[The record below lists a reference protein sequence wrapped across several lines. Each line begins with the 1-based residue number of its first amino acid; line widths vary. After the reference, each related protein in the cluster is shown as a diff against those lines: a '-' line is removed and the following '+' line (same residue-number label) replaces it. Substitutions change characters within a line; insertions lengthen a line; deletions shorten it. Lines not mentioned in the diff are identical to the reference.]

1 MDNVTDASM
10 DAHTTRAARKA
21 AILESLAV
29 FILGAVLM
37 HYVQTGAWG
46 PAPVE
51 PGVSGHDSFYHVKM
65 ASLMPELGLPSE
77 FPHLRFC
84 YFTEDGRFI
93 SNHYGFHA
101 LLMPFVKLSERI
113 TGDGLAGARLA
124 IGVSFGLSLMLMNL
138 ILLMQGVRWRWLWLI
153 AFVAMPFQFFTRHA
167 YIRAIAPS
175 LTFMLLLVLVMFRER
190 HIWTAL
196 VVAAFTHLYLGGVV
210 YAPVLVVAYVVCI
223 VIGPT
228 GERTIPW
235 KLILF
240 SFGGWCIGLLVH
252 PYISGMFEWLRVQ
265 LFATGLSPDISVGRE
280 WKPYNDVW
288 WFAQMAGALL
298 VTWIIA
304 LMVRLRFGPRL
315 NAKETA
321 LMLLMFI
328 FLALNTKA
336 RRFVEYWPP
345 FCLLSAATLAA
356 PLINAYADKV
366 RRGLAESSAR
376 LAVWFERAGV
386 VVVLLAVFGVVRFS
400 PLWRDIQKKPKCGY
414 DLAAVTEMMDFV
426 KEQAEPGDVIFTDDW
441 DVFPVYFYHNAKCN
455 YVVGLDPKL
464 THERRPDIWA
474 RFEKLSRGLAPKTVK
489 VKMEGEGGELIE
501 QEVKV
506 THRDI
511 RDVFGARFVIIDSDH
526 KKFSAKMNQQ
536 KDLAEL
542 IYPTT
547 SFHDSRDEPYL
558 VFRIKDGGD

>member
-1 MDNVTDASM
+1 M
-10 DAHTTRAARKA
+10 
-21 AILESLAV
+21 
-29 FILGAVLM
+29 LM
-37 HYVQTGAWG
+37 HYVHTGTWG
-46 PAPVE
+46 PASVE

-65 ASLMPELGLPSE
+65 ASLLPEIGLPSE
-77 FPHLRFC
+77 FPWLRFC

-93 SNHYGFHA
+93 SNHYGFHV
-101 LLMPFVKLSERI
+101 LLCPFVKLSERI

-124 IGVSFGLSLMLMNL
+124 IDVFFGLSLMLMNL
-138 ILLMQGVRWRWLWLI
+138 ILMALGVRWRWIWLI
-153 AFVAMPFQFFTRHA
+153 AFMAMPFQFFTRHA

-210 YAPVLVVAYVVCI
+210 YAPVLVVAYVLCI
-223 VIGPT
+223 AIGPT
-228 GERTIPW
+228 GERRIPW

-240 SFGGWCIGLLVH
+240 SFGGWCVGLLVH

-288 WFAQMAGALL
+288 WFAQMAGASL
-298 VTWIIA
+298 VIWIIA
-304 LMVRLRFGPRL
+304 LMLRLRLGPRL

-356 PLINAYADKV
+356 PLINGYAENV
-366 RRGLAESSAR
+366 RQSLAQSSAR
-376 LAVWFERAGV
+376 LAAWFERIGA
-386 VVVLLAVFGVVRFS
+386 VVVLVAAFGVVHFS
-400 PLWRDIQKKPKCGY
+400 PLWRDIQKQPKCGY
-414 DLAAVTEMMDFV
+414 DLAAISRMMSFV
-426 KEQAEPGDVIFTDDW
+426 KERAEPGDVIFTDDW
-441 DVFPVYFYHNAKCN
+441 DIFPVYFYFNAKCN
-455 YVVGLDPKL
+455 YVVGLDPQL

-474 RFEKLSRGLAPKTVK
+474 RFEKLSRGLAPATVT
-489 VKMEGEGGELIE
+489 VEMPDEAGELVE
-501 QEVKV
+501 REVKV
-506 THRDI
+506 TYRDI
-511 RDVFGARFVIIDSDH
+511 RDVFGAKFVIIDKDH
-526 KKFSAKMNQQ
+526 KKFSGKLNRE

-542 IYPTT
+542 IYPST
-547 SFHDSRDEPYL
+547 SYADSRDAPYL
-558 VFRIKDGGD
+558 VFRIKGGGG